1 MKIGIRRGVFET
13 NSSSN
18 HALMI
23 TDKDNYE
30 DDKIKFENEMNS
42 GFFPCHGGFAKP
54 ITDKAEKAYFLAHL
68 FDRDKSHFNRL
79 KKEYKI
85 FMYVLKD
92 NNENEILENIKI
104 NHEKYINERSWCYCR
119 KYYCDD
125 ILDDCTCGF
134 EHEFNK
140 YFHHIDVDKY
150 LDYLLND
157 NKDEKTKDD
166 FEKLIKKDD
175 RNLYE
180 KIYDFLYKDGMIV
193 PFEYL

>member
-1 MKIGIRRGVFET
+1 MKIAIRRGVFET

-30 DDKIKFENEMNS
+30 NDKIKFEEKMNS

-68 FDRDKSHFNRL
+68 FDCDKRNFNRL

-85 FMYVLKD
+85 FTYVLKD
-92 NNENEILENIKI
+92 NNETEILENIRL

-119 KYYCDD
+119 KYYYDD
-125 ILDDCTCGF
+125 ILDHCTCNF

-140 YFHHIDVDKY
+140 YFNYIDVNKY
-150 LDYLLND
+150 LAYLLDD
-157 NKDEKTKDD
+157 NAKKD
-166 FEKLIKKDD
+166 FEELIKKDD

-180 KIYDFLYKDGMIV
+180 KIYDFLYNDGMIV